1 MPVSREQS
9 RWWRVSISLD
19 RIHESIGASCDSFT
33 GRRREIAKLDRPFLL
48 DAQFAQSST
57 HLLSCFVIVLQE
69 LKCQTEAL
77 RTMQVIERSNCNCV
91 AVGDGL

>member
-19 RIHESIGASCDSFT
+19 RIHESIGASCDFFT
-33 GRRREIAKLDRPFLL
+33 GRRREIAKLDRPFLF

-57 HLLSCFVIVLQE
+57 HLLTGSIVGPWQP
-69 LKCQTEAL
+69 TNH
-77 RTMQVIERSNCNCV
+77 RR
-91 AVGDGL
+91 